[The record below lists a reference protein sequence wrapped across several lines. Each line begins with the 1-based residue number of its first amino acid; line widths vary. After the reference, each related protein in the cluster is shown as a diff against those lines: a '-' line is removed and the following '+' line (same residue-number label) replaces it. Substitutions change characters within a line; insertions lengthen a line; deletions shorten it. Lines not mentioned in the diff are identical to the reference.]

1 MSLESLRVLDE
12 SKMYPLLL
20 ALGDHWERGSA
31 IGAGATLPDT
41 LRGARN
47 IVWTGMGGSAIGG
60 DLLYGAVEKELRVPF
75 VVNRDYELP
84 SFVGKE
90 TLVVAV
96 SYSGNTEE
104 TLSAF
109 EEALER
115 GAKVLGVAS
124 GGELAERAREK
135 DIPFLRVPGGMMPRC
150 GVMFLVAPLLRVF
163 TRLGYLPEARLRPA
177 EQETH
182 QLLREIAV
190 EYGTETSFPF
200 ALAKELV
207 GAFPILYAP
216 NYLEAAAIRWREQ
229 FAENA
234 KVLASHHLVP
244 EMNHNEI
251 EGWFSPSAVLEQT
264 HVLFLRDAGEPA
276 PLRDRIEATAEILTP
291 YARGVTFL
299 WTRGESLM
307 ARLFSLVALA
317 DFTTYY
323 LALLNGV
330 DPTPVERIG
339 ELKAKIASSKGAR

>member
-1 MSLESLRVLDE
+1 MSLESLRVLDK

-20 ALGDHWERGSA
+20 ALGDHWERGGA
-31 IGAGATLPDT
+31 IGAEASLPDT
-41 LRGARN
+41 LQGARN

-60 DLLYGAVEKELRVPF
+60 NLLCGAFGKELRVPF

-90 TLVVAV
+90 TLVIVV

-124 GGELAERAREK
+124 GGKLAERAREK
-135 DIPFLRVPGGMMPRC
+135 DIPFLRIPGGMMPRC
-150 GVMFLVAPLLRVF
+150 GVMFLVAPLLRAL
-163 TRLGYLPEARLRPA
+163 TRLGYLPEARVRSA
-177 EQETH
+177 EQETCR
-182 QLLREIAV
+182 LLREITD
-190 EYGTETSFPF
+190 EYGVETSFPF

-207 GAFPILYAP
+207 GAFPIIYAP
-216 NYLEAAAIRWREQ
+216 SYLEAAAIRWRGQ

-234 KVLASHHLVP
+234 KVLTSHHLLP

-251 EGWFSPSAVLEQT
+251 EGWYLPSTVLEQV
-264 HVLFLRDAGEPA
+264 HVLFLRDRGESES
-276 PLRDRIEATAEILTP
+276 LRRRVEATAEILAP

-307 ARLFSLVALA
+307 ARLVSLVALA

-323 LALLNGV
+323 LALFNGV
-330 DPTPVERIG
+330 DPTPVERIS
-339 ELKAKIASSKGAR
+339 ELKAKLALSQG